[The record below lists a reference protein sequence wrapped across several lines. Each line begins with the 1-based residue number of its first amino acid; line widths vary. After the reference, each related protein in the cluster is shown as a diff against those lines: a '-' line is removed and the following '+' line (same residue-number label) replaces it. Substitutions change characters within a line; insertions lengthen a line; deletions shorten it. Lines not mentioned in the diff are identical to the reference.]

1 MGQFIMLENAA
12 EKGFS
17 LFSGRQLDQWILRQ
31 VSSLHGCGAG
41 FIAGTAIAT
50 VIVLPALML
59 LTRVVRFFFNAQP
72 DLVDYLCGQLLREAD
87 VLEAAPKHTKRKKAA
102 ITV

>member
-41 FIAGTAIAT
+41 FIAYTASP
-50 VIVLPALML
+50 L
-59 LTRVVRFFFNAQP
+59 
-72 DLVDYLCGQLLREAD
+72 
-87 VLEAAPKHTKRKKAA
+87 
-102 ITV
+102 